1 MMSCSIFQA
10 DVSHNQVSR
19 TCKKY
24 FAFTFLLGEEK
35 PITQIEIQDG
45 KVIKTC
51 FGTSTERRNK
61 ERALMQFFPPQ
72 GFYKLYVY
80 VLYPMSP
87 VTLCASVYMMLA
99 ITVERYLAVCKP
111 LTYRNMNSTTSS
123 TRRVAYYVV
132 PVAAASLCLNIPK
145 FLEVR
150 AHDGD
155 NVTASVQVTE
165 MRLNPTYIFYY
176 TISQIFHPTLTTGI
190 LPMAALIYMN
200 THIFF
205 GKSSGFRGL
214 SINNLDNFERLQG
227 GKKKFFSPQAW
238 PKSLPKLFF
247 NFCCHGGKISFF
259 IVYKTCF
266 DVHKLHTRCFYF
278 VFVERK
284 TLYYAS
290 PFH

>member
-1 MMSCSIFQA
+1 
-10 DVSHNQVSR
+10 
-19 TCKKY
+19 
-24 FAFTFLLGEEK
+24 
-35 PITQIEIQDG
+35 
-45 KVIKTC
+45 
-51 FGTSTERRNK
+51 
-61 ERALMQFFPPQ
+61 
-72 GFYKLYVY
+72 
-80 VLYPMSP
+80 MSP

-200 THIFF
+200 TKSRFQSVVGADDEHASHALQW
-205 GKSSGFRGL
+205 GKSCLADDFG
-214 SINNLDNFERLQG
+214 E
-227 GKKKFFSPQAW
+227 FSP
-238 PKSLPKLFF
+238 
-247 NFCCHGGKISFF
+247 
-259 IVYKTCF
+259 T
-266 DVHKLHTRCFYF
+266 
-278 VFVERK
+278 
-284 TLYYAS
+284 
-290 PFH
+290 